1 VRSTIR
7 TGPPAQ
13 NSKEPKTATD
23 GLSLAKGGKTMTERV
38 AGISL
43 CTKRIIAL
51 AAMALIPLFLANLI
65 TLRTAEQ
72 LIMKTVFERNRNLA
86 ENIADDIDQMFAEK
100 IRMLKIAADNTD
112 INSMDPASM
121 LMSSI
126 KTAKS

>member
-1 VRSTIR
+1 
-7 TGPPAQ
+7 
-13 NSKEPKTATD
+13 
-23 GLSLAKGGKTMTERV
+23 MTERV